1 MNKYVNNDLKR
12 IADSLE
18 KIDLSQLANS
28 VEKIANHLEKTK
40 LEKALSDEELACDE
54 PSQSFVDFLLNE
66 K

>member
-40 LEKALSDEELACDE
+40 LEKTLSDEELACDE
-54 PSQSFVDFLLNE
+54 PMG
-66 K
+66 